1 MVTEALAP
9 QDEQDEVEIV
19 GGGGESST
27 TQLNDRFFSPDRVI
41 AYLLVIA
48 TSAFLLWQYHPTL
61 LFTNTTTTGGD
72 TGAHFSVAYFY
83 IHNILDHFRLTGWSS
98 SWYAGYPLYVFYFPF
113 PGVITALLSIFFHY
127 GVAFKLTTVVGT
139 FTLPYAIYYFSRS
152 MKVGYLLSA
161 LSSIMALAYL
171 FDRSFTIDGGNIAST
186 LAGEFSFSISLSLA
200 FFGLAVLLVNPSSIR
215 RRLASGVILALCLLS
230 HILPAAFAV
239 AILLF
244 LVVLRR
250 RRDIT
255 WGSVVSLGVM
265 GAICAI
271 WELPLIANYS
281 LSTSMGWSRITTYT
295 TSLFPT
301 ELRAFIVLAVIGFIA
316 SLILRIEVGALFG
329 TVAIFSAIAFVLFP
343 LKAVYNGRVLP
354 FYVLSIYILAGIG
367 VFVIV
372 DSIPLLISKLSNAKA
387 PTPGM
392 AAAMSSLDDDT
403 TSMAEGRFDTV
414 LENRSHTVQAA
425 ASKRASS
432 GKFRGRAVTILISLA
447 IGFVV
452 AIQSVGSPSWLPI
465 KVAPGF
471 VQSWIKWNYTGY
483 EGKVGFPAYRA
494 LMLKM
499 LQVGNTYGCGRAM
512 WEYNSNQNDFGTPM
526 ALMLLPYWTNN
537 CVDSMEGLY
546 FESSA
551 TTPYHFLNQSELSAV
566 PSDAMAGLPY
576 AGTNVPLG
584 VQHLQ
589 LLGVKYYM
597 AFSPSIKQAA
607 DADPSL
613 KLIAQVPAYSTSS
626 TTPVLSASWNIY
638 EVLNSQEVQPL
649 TQAPVNLKGVTNGQS
664 SWLPAAINFYQNPSL
679 YPVER
684 LLNGPSYLQS
694 VSATSK
700 IASTSSYGAD
710 AVTNVVTTND
720 SVSFDVTNTKVPVLI
735 KESYFPNFKAT
746 GALGPYRATP
756 NEMVVFPTSNHV
768 VISYQNSGA
777 DNLGEAISGLS
788 ILIVLIGLF
797 RPKTFSFRKVS
808 K

>member
-1 MVTEALAP
+1 MVTEALVP
-9 QDEQDEVEIV
+9 QDEVKIED
-19 GGGGESST
+19 GGG
-27 TQLNDRFFSPDRVI
+27 DRPISQQDDRHFSPDRII
-41 AYLLVIA
+41 AYLLVLA
-48 TSAFLLWQYHPTL
+48 TSVFLLWQYHPTL
-61 LFTNTTTTGGD
+61 LFSNTTTTGGD

-113 PGVITALLSIFFHY
+113 PGVITALLSVFFHY
-127 GVAFKLTTVVGT
+127 GVAFKLTTEIGT
-139 FTLPYAIYYFSRS
+139 FSLPYAIYYFARS

-161 LSSIMALAYL
+161 LSSVMALAYL

-200 FFGLAVLLVNPSSIR
+200 FFGLAVLLVNPSSLR
-215 RRLASGVILALCLLS
+215 RRLGSGTILALSLLS

-239 AILLF
+239 AVLLF

-255 WGSVVSLGVM
+255 LGSTISVVVM

-281 LSTSMGWSRITTYT
+281 LSTSMGWSRITTYA

-301 ELRAFIVLAVIGFIA
+301 ELRAFIVLAAVGFVA
-316 SLILRIEVGALFG
+316 SLILRIEIGALFG
-329 TVAIFSAIAFVLFP
+329 TVAIFSAITFVLFP

-372 DSIPLLISKLSNAKA
+372 DSIPLILSKLGKVKVA
-387 PTPGM
+387 TPGM
-392 AAAMSSLDDDT
+392 AAAMSDLDDDT
-403 TSMAEGRFDTV
+403 ISMAEGRYDAV
-414 LENRSHTVQAA
+414 ALNRNIDGRV
-425 ASKRASS
+425 SS
-432 GKFRGRAVTILISLA
+432 ANGSGSRKVRGRAVTILISLA

-483 EGKVGFPAYRA
+483 EAKVGFPAYRA

-512 WEYNSNQNDFGTPM
+512 WEYNSNQNDYGTPM

-551 TTPYHFLNQSELSAV
+551 TTPYHFLNQSELSVA

-576 AGTNVPLG
+576 AGTNVTLG

-607 DADPSL
+607 NADPSL

-626 TTPVLSASWNIY
+626 VTPVLSESWNIY

-649 TQAPVNLKGVTNGQS
+649 TQAPVNLKGVSQGQS
-664 SWLPAAINFYQNPSL
+664 SWLPAALNFYQNPSL

-684 LLNGPSYLQS
+684 LLNGPSSLES
-694 VSATSK
+694 VSASSK
-700 IASTSSYGAD
+700 ISSTSSYGAD
-710 AVTNVVTTND
+710 AISKVVITND
-720 SVSFDVTNTKVPVLI
+720 SVSFDVTNPKVPVLI

-746 GALGPYRATP
+746 GAKGPYRATP

-777 DNLGEAISGLS
+777 DSLGGAISGLS
-788 ILIVLIGLF
+788 LLIVLIGLF
-797 RPKTFSFRKVS
+797 RPKTFSSRKVS

>member
-9 QDEQDEVEIV
+9 QDEVTNE
-19 GGGGESST
+19 GGGGQSSP
-27 TQLNDRFFSPDRVI
+27 QARDRRRFSPDRAI
-41 AYLLVIA
+41 AYLIVLA
-48 TSAFLLWQYHPTL
+48 TTVFLLWQYHPTL
-61 LFTNTTTTGGD
+61 IFSNTTTTGGD

-113 PGVITALLSIFFHY
+113 PGIITAFLSIFFHY
-127 GVAFKLTTVVGT
+127 GIAFKLTTVIGT
-139 FTLPYAIYYFSRS
+139 FTLPYAVYYFARS

-161 LSSIMALAYL
+161 ISSVMALAYL

-200 FFGLAVLLVNPSSIR
+200 FFGLAVLLVNPASTR
-215 RRLASGVILALCLLS
+215 RRLGSGLILALSLLS

-239 AILLF
+239 AILIF
-244 LVVLRR
+244 LVLVRR

-255 WGSVVSLGVM
+255 LGTTVSVVVM

-281 LSTSMGWSRITTYT
+281 LSTSMGWSRITTYA
-295 TSLFPT
+295 TSLFPM

-316 SLILRIEVGALFG
+316 SLILKIEIGALFG
-329 TVAIFSAIAFVLFP
+329 TVAVFAAIAFVFFP

-367 VFVIV
+367 IFVIV
-372 DSIPLLISKLSNAKA
+372 DSIPLLLSKMASSKA
-387 PTPGM
+387 SGRVD
-392 AAAMSSLDDDT
+392 AVSDLDDA
-403 TSMAEGRFDTV
+403 SFLYGEGGSETIALNGISEQKAATGANTPSRRVRGRSVTV
-414 LENRSHTVQAA
+414 L
-425 ASKRASS
+425 
-432 GKFRGRAVTILISLA
+432 ICLA
-447 IGFVV
+447 IGLVV
-452 AIQSVGSPSWLPI
+452 AIQSVGSPSWSPI
-465 KVAPGF
+465 KVTPSF

-499 LQVGNTYGCGRAM
+499 LQVGETYGCGRAM
-512 WEYNSNQNDFGTPM
+512 WEYNANQNDYGTPM

-551 TTPYHFLNQSELSAV
+551 TTPYHFLNQSELSAA

-584 VQHLQ
+584 VKHLQ
-589 LLGVKYYM
+589 LLGVRYYM
-597 AFSPSIKQAA
+597 AFSPTIKQAA
-607 DADPSL
+607 NADPSL
-613 KLIAQVPAYSTSS
+613 KLIAQVPAYSPSS
-626 TTPVLSASWNIY
+626 TTPVLSESWNIY
-638 EVLNSQEVQPL
+638 EVLDSQEVQPL
-649 TQAPVNLKGVTNGQS
+649 TQAPVNLSGVGQGQS
-664 SWLPAAINFYQNPSL
+664 SWLPAALNFYQNPSL

-684 LLNGPSYLQS
+684 LLNGPAYLRS
-694 VSATSK
+694 VSAQSK
-700 IASTSSYGAD
+700 VSSTSSYGPD
-710 AVTNVVTTND
+710 AISNVVITND

-768 VISYQNSGA
+768 VVSYQNSGA

-788 ILIVLIGLF
+788 LLVVLLGLVKPRLF
-797 RPKTFSFRKVS
+797 RSRKVG

>member
-9 QDEQDEVEIV
+9 QDDVKT
-19 GGGGESST
+19 GGGEEETSKGRT
-27 TQLNDRFFSPDRVI
+27 GNRGFAIDRVI
-41 AYLLVIA
+41 AYLILIA
-48 TSAFLLWQYHPTL
+48 TSIFLLWQYHPTL
-61 LFTNTTTTGGD
+61 LFSNTTTTGGD

-83 IHNILDHFRLTGWSS
+83 IHNILNHFRLTGWSS

-113 PGVITALLSIFFHY
+113 PGIVTAFLSIFFHY
-127 GVAFKLTTVVGT
+127 GIAFKLTTVVGT
-139 FTLPYAIYYFSRS
+139 FTLPYAIFYFARS

-161 LSSIMALAYL
+161 LSSVMALAYL

-200 FFGLAVLLVNPSSIR
+200 FFGLAILLVNPRSLR
-215 RRLASGVILALCLLS
+215 RRLLSGVVLALSLLS

-239 AILLF
+239 AVLLF

-250 RRDIT
+250 RREVT
-255 WGSVVSLGVM
+255 WGSAVSVVVM

-281 LSTSMGWSRITTYT
+281 LSTSMGWSRITTYA

-301 ELRAFIVLAVIGFIA
+301 ELRVFIVLAIVGFIA
-316 SLILRIEVGALFG
+316 SLVLRIEIGALFG
-329 TVAIFSAIAFVLFP
+329 TVAIFSAITFIFFP

-367 VFVIV
+367 IFVIV
-372 DSIPLLISKLSNAKA
+372 DSIPLLFSKLAGAKVA
-387 PTPGM
+387 TPGM
-392 AAAMSSLDDDT
+392 ARAMSDLDDDNFANS
-403 TSMAEGRFDTV
+403 TSNAFSQSDDFAVAKKTSNKK
-414 LENRSHTVQAA
+414 L
-425 ASKRASS
+425 
-432 GKFRGRAVTILISLA
+432 RGRAVTVLISLA
-447 IGFVV
+447 ITLVV
-452 AIQSVGSPSWLPI
+452 ALQANGSPSWFPI

-499 LQVGNTYGCGRAM
+499 IQVGNTYGCGRAM
-512 WEYNSNQNDFGTPM
+512 WEYNSNQNDYGTPM

-551 TTPYHFLNQSELSAV
+551 TTPYHFLNQSELSAA

-576 AGTNVPLG
+576 GGTNVPLG

-607 DADPSL
+607 NADPSL
-613 KLIAQVPAYSTSS
+613 KLIAQVPAYSPSS
-626 TTPVLSASWNIY
+626 TTPVLSESWNIY

-649 TQAPVNLKGVTNGQS
+649 TQVPVNLKGVSQGQS
-664 SWLPAAINFYQNPSL
+664 SWLPAALNFYQNPSL

-684 LLNGPSYLQS
+684 LLNGPSYLPS
-694 VSATSK
+694 VAATSK
-700 IASTSSYGAD
+700 LSSTTSYGAD
-710 AVTNVVTTND
+710 AVSNVVTTND
-720 SVSFDVTNTKVPVLI
+720 SISFDVTNTKVPVLI

-746 GALGPYRATP
+746 GALGPFRATP

-768 VISYQNSGA
+768 EISYQNSTA

-788 ILIVLIGLF
+788 LLIVLLGLL
-797 RPKTFSFRKVS
+797 RPKTFTPKKES